1 MRYFQRTKEYILV
14 FRRVDNLE
22 IVGYTD
28 SDLTRC
34 VDDRKS
40 TSRYIMLDGGA
51 ISCKNKKQTLV
62 ASSTTHAEFVD
73 CYLLPLILFDREI

>member
-1 MRYFQRTKEYILV
+1 MRYLQRTRAYMLV

-40 TSRYIMLDGGA
+40 TFGYNSMLVGGV
-51 ISCKNKKQTLV
+51 ISWKSKK
-62 ASSTTHAEFVD
+62 
-73 CYLLPLILFDREI
+73 

>member
-34 VDDRKS
+34 VDDMKS
-40 TSRYIMLDGGA
+40 TSGYIMLDGDA
-51 ISCKNKKQTLV
+51 ISCKSKKQTLV

-73 CYLLPLILFDREI
+73 C